1 MSQISEVLTF
11 CTVLQ
16 NRLLVKLKLILN
28 HRHRSSIPE
37 SGCGLVQAQRTAVF
51 SHCRIYMLAFPSW
64 LHHVV
69 YMCMSVSPTLPKNVH
84 KLSHPDETTC
94 KQVLF
99 RQQAVTDITYTC
111 KQVLFWQQAVTDITY
126 TCKQVLFRQQAVTAI
141 TYTCKQVL
149 FWQQVIM
156 GITYACKQA
165 IFQQQAVMGK

>member
-1 MSQISEVLTF
+1 
-11 CTVLQ
+11 
-16 NRLLVKLKLILN
+16 
-28 HRHRSSIPE
+28 
-37 SGCGLVQAQRTAVF
+37 
-51 SHCRIYMLAFPSW
+51 MLAFPSW

-69 YMCMSVSPTLPKNVH
+69 YMCMSVSPTSPKNVH

-99 RQQAVTDITYTC
+99 RQQAVT
-111 KQVLFWQQAVTDITY
+111 
-126 TCKQVLFRQQAVTAI
+126 AI
-141 TYTCKQVL
+141 TCTCKQVL